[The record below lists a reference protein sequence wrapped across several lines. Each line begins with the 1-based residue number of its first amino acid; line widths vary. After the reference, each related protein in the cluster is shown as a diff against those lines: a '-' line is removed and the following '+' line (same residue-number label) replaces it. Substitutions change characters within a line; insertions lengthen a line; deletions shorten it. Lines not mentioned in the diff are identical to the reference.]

1 MDGANMDN
9 SMEALEEMQFN
20 IEQQL
25 RKCTAEEIAEVMAG
39 LQITA
44 ADGESARQML
54 RKVCDKL
61 DDSTDYEAKSK
72 MLLSLVPLV
81 PSRMASEVM
90 SILIGKKARKE
101 DDSDFNRSVQDVS
114 QVLQAM
120 GFEAGATNSALRRE
134 FKIVGTIGAPNNKER
149 VTYMNLCSQIE
160 DARSKNYSDKE
171 ICQALRKAVSPG
183 TELRTVLDAKVDMTL
198 ETMLTFVRG
207 YLQEKTATELYH
219 ELNSMSQKDD
229 EDPQT
234 FVLRAMGVRER
245 IVKAS
250 ASDSSGIHYDTKMIQ
265 SLFLHTIRTGL
276 NDIAVKSEV
285 KELLRDDETLDE
297 EILSA
302 LNTAALEEHQR
313 KAKTETVAK
322 KRVAINEASIR
333 DSRTA
338 GASVSA
344 IDELMS
350 PLLDTMKVMKE
361 ELKSLRHDVNSMHTQ
376 RGGGRG
382 GGRGRGRGGRRACEH
397 CQRDNTGANCKHCWI
412 CGAGDH
418 KSFDCTKLSNN

>member
-39 LQITA
+39 LRITA

-397 CQRDNTGANCKHCWI
+397 CQRDNTGASCKHCWI